1 MNGWGRYAIGLT
13 LLLALGL
20 AGCSPGARM
29 SDPVSPAA
37 IGGEIE
43 LPLPPATPPAGSE
56 GPDTLSTSSHV
67 GRHGSSGPS
76 NDRPATVAF
85 PITGA
90 VEIDGAVIGPKG
102 GTVKA
107 GNFELDIPEGALES
121 PVAITVSDLSGV
133 TGRVECELLPHG
145 LQFNTP
151 VELAVKLP
159 EGVKVEFLTLFWVVN
174 EGLPTEIWAP
184 MPTRVESGGGRI
196 VAELTHFSRY
206 APGQTDGKAGW
217 QKLPGR
223 GAQNI
228 GHAGE

>member
-1 MNGWGRYAIGLT
+1 MNVWGRCVIGLT
-13 LLLALGL
+13 LLVALGL
-20 AGCSPGARM
+20 AGCSPGARVA
-29 SDPVSPAA
+29 DPLAQAA
-37 IGGEIE
+37 LGGGSG
-43 LPLPPATPPAGSE
+43 LPPAVAPTPAGSDSLATASKN
-56 GPDTLSTSSHV
+56 GGS

-76 NDRPATVAF
+76 NDRPTTVAF
-85 PITGA
+85 PITNT
-90 VEIDGAVIGPKG
+90 VETDHAVIGPKG

-107 GNFELDIPEGALES
+107 GNFELEIPEGALEG
-121 PVAITVSDLSGV
+121 PVSITVTDLSGM

-145 LQFNTP
+145 LQFKTP

-159 EGVKVEFLTLFWVVN
+159 EEVKVEFLTLFWVVN

-184 MPTRVESGGGRI
+184 MPTRVESRGGRI

-206 APGQTDGKAGW
+206 APGQADGKAGW